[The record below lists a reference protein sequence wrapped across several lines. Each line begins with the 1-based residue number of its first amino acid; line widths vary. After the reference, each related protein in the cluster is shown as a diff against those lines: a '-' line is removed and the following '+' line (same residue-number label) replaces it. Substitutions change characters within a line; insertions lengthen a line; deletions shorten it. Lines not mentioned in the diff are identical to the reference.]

1 MRIGIISD
9 SHGNTNAID
18 QAVKVAGEIDFW
30 LHAGDLINDAEYLRM
45 AYDAEV
51 VNVAGNC
58 DWGYHG
64 AEDEELVTA
73 ADSKIFLTHGHLY
86 GVKSNP
92 ANFLLAVREKGANI
106 GVFGHTHVAFIKKV
120 NGILLINPG
129 SLSYPRDGKGQSF
142 MVLELAEGKEPE
154 IYHYHLQK

>member
-73 ADSKIFLTHGHLY
+73 AGSKIFLTFFMKATWVWPKTPILAPFSRTASKKLAG
-86 GVKSNP
+86 
-92 ANFLLAVREKGANI
+92 LL
-106 GVFGHTHVAFIKKV
+106 FT
-120 NGILLINPG
+120 P
-129 SLSYPRDGKGQSF
+129 
-142 MVLELAEGKEPE
+142 
-154 IYHYHLQK
+154 

>member
-58 DWGYHG
+58 DWGLSFPPEG
-64 AEDEELVTA
+64 METGGFRSRRT
-73 ADSKIFLTHGHLY
+73 DSK
-86 GVKSNP
+86 
-92 ANFLLAVREKGANI
+92 
-106 GVFGHTHVAFIKKV
+106 
-120 NGILLINPG
+120 
-129 SLSYPRDGKGQSF
+129 
-142 MVLELAEGKEPE
+142 
-154 IYHYHLQK
+154 LQKRDLGFQ